1 MAKINF
7 KPIRNLLDKLGLK
20 GFEELKPHER
30 ATYERWEK
38 MLASEVTTE
47 ELKKY
52 LQRRLDELRN
62 LREAEAAV
70 PGDRLDYERLAEV
83 RTIKGMLGQYAK
95 AENLQKQA
103 EVEIEQT
110 INQIK

>member
-7 KPIRNLLDKLGLK
+7 KPIRDLLDKLGLK

-30 ATYERWEK
+30 PTYERWEK
-38 MLASEVTTE
+38 MLSSEVNVE
-47 ELKKY
+47 DLKKFLY
-52 LQRRLDELRN
+52 KRLDELRN
-62 LREAEAAV
+62 LREAEETV
-70 PGDRLDYERLAEV
+70 PGDRVDQERLAEV

-95 AENLQKQA
+95 AENLKKQA

-110 INQIK
+110 INKIT